1 MTTILRFLVRVD
13 ARSNRVDAGAFQNRH
28 KTHRETVLILRMP
41 SLTVLDLLGKD
52 ATAIL
57 HNLTTN
63 EIKTLEPDGPGVE
76 SFITNVKGKCVG
88 HVLVY
93 RTVNGFRLIG
103 AGGQAEAIAMQ
114 MDKYTIREDAVPHI
128 RDTETSGWLVV
139 SDAIAGL
146 FEKSDVDS
154 ASSLCRAELP
164 MPPKSTEPDPADA
177 SPPSLTAYCVPWAG
191 LADTGSSEIST
202 ANPAGRGAL
211 ILSESSAS
219 LSTTDVAHA
228 VQDALQKPRDVLE
241 VINDAEAES
250 RFHQLRIAAGYPWHG
265 VDFGDTH
272 LPQEVRPEEET
283 ISFTKGCYLGQETIA
298 RLDALGQVQKKLVKW
313 SLEGLDGRI
322 PEVDTKLFAGGE
334 KPVGRL
340 TSISAAS
347 SNSGSRSLFA
357 LGFARR
363 SHFDVGAEASG
374 TVGEHSFIAKVAGV

>member
-1 MTTILRFLVRVD
+1 M
-13 ARSNRVDAGAFQNRH
+13 
-28 KTHRETVLILRMP
+28 
-41 SLTVLDLLGKD
+41 LDLLGND

-63 EIKTLEPDGPGVE
+63 EIKTLEPDGPGAE

-88 HVLVY
+88 HALVY
-93 RTVNGFRLIG
+93 RTANGFRLIG
-103 AGGQAEAIAMQ
+103 ASGQADAIATQ

-128 RDTETSGWLVV
+128 RDTEIASWLVV
-139 SDAIAGL
+139 SDATAGL
-146 FEKSDVDS
+146 FENNDVDS
-154 ASSLCRAELP
+154 ASLLSRAELP
-164 MPPKSTEPDPADA
+164 MPSTATKQDNETAN
-177 SPPSLTAYCVPWAG
+177 PPSLTAYRVPWAG
-191 LADTGSSEIST
+191 LAVAGSPEAESPEAESPEAGSEEAST
-202 ANPAGRGAL
+202 ANSGWRGTL
-211 ILSESSAS
+211 ILADSSAS

-228 VQDALQKPRDVLE
+228 VADALQQPRGALE
-241 VINDAEAES
+241 VIDDANAES

-313 SLEGLDGRI
+313 SLEGLDGHT

-340 TSISAAS
+340 TSISDAS
-347 SNSGSRSLFA
+347 PPSGSDSLFA

-363 SHFDVGAEASG
+363 SHFDIGAEASG